1 MGSIYISWV
10 IAREWDMTYLPNIAG
25 VVKWW
30 SVQVETAKHS
40 ATRCLLN
47 GTFTTHNFVVKWL
60 QYCTISINSNV
71 THHTQFFLTPDLIF
85 SRFFRF
91 SEIFRKRG
99 KVTCCSNWTKWYS
112 MTVVHN
118 DTTLNNFRTSRDR
131 IRKRLEAASRTV
143 YIMYLL
149 EVHIKN
155 TNLTRCL
162 GRQMFRPAP

>member
-112 MTVVHN
+112 NLHYRGYAKEGRRLIVCFDVLSPLHGP
-118 DTTLNNFRTSRDR
+118 TLDSN
-131 IRKRLEAASRTV
+131 E
-143 YIMYLL
+143 
-149 EVHIKN
+149 
-155 TNLTRCL
+155 
-162 GRQMFRPAP
+162 P